1 MPNELSLKSLLIKKQ
16 TTQTKH
22 GITLNAFNILL
33 KNVGI
38 FIAHG
43 KSDIQDEIT
52 FTISNNDKAI
62 PLIVYNIALFWVDF

>member
-1 MPNELSLKSLLIKKQ
+1 MPSELSLKSLLLKKQ

-33 KNVGI
+33 NVGI

-43 KSDIQDEIT
+43 KSDIQDDIT
-52 FTISNNDKAI
+52 FTINNNDKAI